1 MQWLLAFFGEMNRG
15 GYSGTTTERQP
26 TGLGQAYFWRVGI
39 NYLYLI
45 PGTREEW
52 LIVHAHRPVSFLFL
66 RQFLSFFAHR

>member
-1 MQWLLAFFGEMNRG
+1 MQWLLAFFGEANRS

-45 PGTREEW
+45 PETHEE
-52 LIVHAHRPVSFLFL
+52 
-66 RQFLSFFAHR
+66 